1 MKPSKKIVFLLL
13 LLFILLLFISC
24 SLVSRAGVLWRRSEL
39 LKTREGYVRE
49 YSYYTPPPSPP
60 ATINAHGPAKW
71 DWVYLKLFLLS
82 VTLDWNDLELGML
95 CL

>member
-49 YSYYTPPPSPP
+49 YSYYTPPPLTPSYNKR
-60 ATINAHGPAKW
+60 AWAGKVGLGLFETILTFCYFG
-71 DWVYLKLFLLS
+71 
-82 VTLDWNDLELGML
+82 LE
-95 CL
+95 